1 MTCVGSQA
9 KISKSVHNVKSNVN
23 FSMLALLK
31 PILFTFLKSKAIR
44 QLALDLVR
52 ACVEKTDND
61 VDDKLC
67 DMLEQALFPGK

>member
-1 MTCVGSQA
+1 M
-9 KISKSVHNVKSNVN
+9 I
-23 FSMLALLK
+23 LIIK
-31 PILFTFLKSKAIR
+31 PILFAFLKSKAIR

-67 DMLEQALFPGK
+67 DMLEQALFPNK

>member
-1 MTCVGSQA
+1 M
-9 KISKSVHNVKSNVN
+9 I
-23 FSMLALLK
+23 ALLK
-31 PILFTFLKSKAIR
+31 PVLLTFLKSKAIR

-52 ACVEKTDND
+52 ACVTKTDND

>member
-1 MTCVGSQA
+1 
-9 KISKSVHNVKSNVN
+9 
-23 FSMLALLK
+23 MLTIIR

-61 VDDKLC
+61 VDDRLC

>member
-1 MTCVGSQA
+1 
-9 KISKSVHNVKSNVN
+9 
-23 FSMLALLK
+23 MLAIIK

-52 ACVEKTDND
+52 ACVKKTDND
-61 VDDKLC
+61 VDDRLC

>member
-1 MTCVGSQA
+1 
-9 KISKSVHNVKSNVN
+9 
-23 FSMLALLK
+23 MLALLK
-31 PILFTFLKSKAIR
+31 PILLTFFKSKAIR

-67 DMLEQALFPGK
+67 DMLEQALFPGR

>member
-1 MTCVGSQA
+1 
-9 KISKSVHNVKSNVN
+9 
-23 FSMLALLK
+23 MLTILK
-31 PILFTFLKSKAIR
+31 PILFTFLRSKAIR

>member
-1 MTCVGSQA
+1 
-9 KISKSVHNVKSNVN
+9 
-23 FSMLALLK
+23 MLAIIR
-31 PILFTFLKSKAIR
+31 PILFTFLRSKAIR

-61 VDDKLC
+61 VDDRLC

>member
-1 MTCVGSQA
+1 
-9 KISKSVHNVKSNVN
+9 
-23 FSMLALLK
+23 MLALLK

-61 VDDKLC
+61 VDNKLC
-67 DMLEQALFPGK
+67 DMLEDALFPGK

>member
-1 MTCVGSQA
+1 
-9 KISKSVHNVKSNVN
+9 
-23 FSMLALLK
+23 MLTLLR
-31 PILFTFLKSKAIR
+31 PIIFTFLRSKAVR

-61 VDDKLC
+61 VDDRLC

>member
-1 MTCVGSQA
+1 MTCVRSQA
-9 KISKSVHNVKSNVN
+9 KISKSVHNVKSSVN
-23 FSMLALLK
+23 LFMLALLK
-31 PILFTFLKSKAIR
+31 PILLTFLKSKAIR

-67 DMLEQALFPGK
+67 DMLEQALFPGR

>member
-1 MTCVGSQA
+1 
-9 KISKSVHNVKSNVN
+9 
-23 FSMLALLK
+23 MLTLLK
-31 PILFTFLKSKAIR
+31 PILLTFLKSKAIR

-67 DMLEQALFPGK
+67 DMLEQALFPGR

>member
-1 MTCVGSQA
+1 
-9 KISKSVHNVKSNVN
+9 
-23 FSMLALLK
+23 MLALFK

-67 DMLEQALFPGK
+67 DMLEDALFPGR

>member
-1 MTCVGSQA
+1 
-9 KISKSVHNVKSNVN
+9 
-23 FSMLALLK
+23 MLALLK

-61 VDDKLC
+61 VDNKLC
-67 DMLEQALFPGK
+67 DMLEDDLFQGK

>member
-1 MTCVGSQA
+1 MV
-9 KISKSVHNVKSNVN
+9 
-23 FSMLALLK
+23 ALLK
-31 PILFTFLKSKAIR
+31 PILLTFLRSKAIR

-67 DMLEQALFPGK
+67 DMLEKALFPGK

>member
-1 MTCVGSQA
+1 
-9 KISKSVHNVKSNVN
+9 
-23 FSMLALLK
+23 MLTLLR
-31 PILFTFLKSKAIR
+31 PIIFTFLRSKAVR

>member
-1 MTCVGSQA
+1 
-9 KISKSVHNVKSNVN
+9 
-23 FSMLALLK
+23 MLTLLR
-31 PILFTFLKSKAIR
+31 PIIFTFLKSNAVR